1 MKEFRLD
8 NEPKI
13 TSGFKTPEG
22 YFDDL
27 SEKISANL
35 PKNEPK
41 VISIFQKRKTWMYGI
56 AAVLA
61 ISLSVVFYQQSQSTE
76 TLDAEFLENYI
87 ARNTTV
93 SEYDLLELLEKEDI
107 EKIQIDLDIQDDIL
121 EETMINNTNLE
132 HYIIN

>member
-27 SEKISANL
+27 SEKINANL

-41 VISIFQKRKTWMYGI
+41 VISIFQKRKTWIYGI

-76 TLDAEFLENYI
+76 TLDADFLENYI

>member
-27 SEKISANL
+27 SEKINANL

-41 VISIFQKRKTWMYGI
+41 VISIFQKRKTWIYGI

-132 HYIIN
+132 HYLTN

>member
-27 SEKISANL
+27 SEKINANL

-41 VISIFQKRKTWMYGI
+41 VISIFQKRKTWIYGI

-61 ISLSVVFYQQSQSTE
+61 ISLSVIFYQQSQSAE

-121 EETMINNTNLE
+121 EETMINNNLE

>member
-13 TSGFKTPEG
+13 ASGFKTPEG
-22 YFDDL
+22 YFDNL
-27 SEKISANL
+27 SEKINKNL
-35 PKNEPK
+35 PNSEPK
-41 VISIFQKRKTWMYGI
+41 VISIFQKRKTWMHGI

-61 ISLSVVFYQQSQSTE
+61 ISISVVFYQQFQSTE

-107 EKIQIDLDIQDDIL
+107 EKIQIDLEIQDDIL
-121 EETMINNTNLE
+121 EETMIHNTNLE
-132 HYIIN
+132 HYLTN

>member
-27 SEKISANL
+27 SEKINANL

-41 VISIFQKRKTWMYGI
+41 VISIFQKRKTWIYGI

-61 ISLSVVFYQQSQSTE
+61 ISLSVVFYQQSQSNE
-76 TLDAEFLENYI
+76 TLDADFLENYI

>member
-27 SEKISANL
+27 SEKINANL

-41 VISIFQKRKTWMYGI
+41 VISIFQKRKTWFYGI

-132 HYIIN
+132 HYLTN

>member
-27 SEKISANL
+27 SEKINANL

-41 VISIFQKRKTWMYGI
+41 VISIFQKRKTWIYGI

-61 ISLSVVFYQQSQSTE
+61 ISLSVIFYQQSQSAE

>member
-27 SEKISANL
+27 SEKINANL

-76 TLDAEFLENYI
+76 TLDADFLENYI

>member
-27 SEKISANL
+27 SEKINANL

-41 VISIFQKRKTWMYGI
+41 IISIFQKRKTWIYGI

-132 HYIIN
+132 HYLTN

>member
-13 TSGFKTPEG
+13 ASGFKTPEG
-22 YFDDL
+22 YFEDL
-27 SEKISANL
+27 SEKINKNL
-35 PKNEPK
+35 PNSEPK
-41 VISIFQKRKTWMYGI
+41 AISIFQKRKTWMYGI

-61 ISLSVVFYQQSQSTE
+61 ISISVVFYQQFQSTE

-107 EKIQIDLDIQDDIL
+107 EKIQIDLEIQDDIL
-121 EETMINNTNLE
+121 EETMIHNTNLE
-132 HYIIN
+132 HYLTN

>member
-27 SEKISANL
+27 SEKINANL

-41 VISIFQKRKTWMYGI
+41 VISIFQKRKTWFYGI

-61 ISLSVVFYQQSQSTE
+61 ISLSVVFYQQSQSNE

-132 HYIIN
+132 HYLTN

>member
-27 SEKISANL
+27 SEKINANL

-41 VISIFQKRKTWMYGI
+41 VISIFQKRKTWIYGI

-121 EETMINNTNLE
+121 EETMINNNNLE

>member
-27 SEKISANL
+27 SEKINANL

-41 VISIFQKRKTWMYGI
+41 VISIFQKRKTWMYGV

-61 ISLSVVFYQQSQSTE
+61 ISLSVVFYQQFQSTE
-76 TLDAEFLENYI
+76 TLDADFLENYI

-107 EKIQIDLDIQDDIL
+107 EKLQIDLDIQDEVL
-121 EETMINNTNLE
+121 EETMIHNTNLE
-132 HYIIN
+132 HYLTN

>member
-27 SEKISANL
+27 SEKINANL

-41 VISIFQKRKTWMYGI
+41 VISIFQNRKTWIYGI

-61 ISLSVVFYQQSQSTE
+61 ISLSVIFYQQSQSTE

>member
-1 MKEFRLD
+1 MASVTFKGS
-8 NEPKI
+8 PVKI
-13 TSGFKTPEG
+13 N
-22 YFDDL
+22 
-27 SEKISANL
+27 ANL

-61 ISLSVVFYQQSQSTE
+61 ISLSVVFYQQSQSNE
-76 TLDAEFLENYI
+76 TLDADFLENYI

-121 EETMINNTNLE
+121 EETMINNNNLE

>member
-13 TSGFKTPEG
+13 ASGFKTPEG
-22 YFDDL
+22 YFDNL
-27 SEKISANL
+27 SEKINKNL
-35 PKNEPK
+35 PNSEPK
-41 VISIFQKRKTWMYGI
+41 AISIFQKRKTWMYGI

-61 ISLSVVFYQQSQSTE
+61 ISISVVFYQQFQSTE

-107 EKIQIDLDIQDDIL
+107 EKIQIDLEIQDDIL
-121 EETMINNTNLE
+121 EETMIHNTNLE
-132 HYIIN
+132 HYLTN

>member
-13 TSGFKTPEG
+13 ASGFKTPEG
-22 YFDDL
+22 YFEDL
-27 SEKISANL
+27 SEKINKNL
-35 PKNEPK
+35 PNSEPK
-41 VISIFQKRKTWMYGI
+41 AISIFQKRKTWMYGI

-61 ISLSVVFYQQSQSTE
+61 ISLSVIFYQQSQSAE
-76 TLDAEFLENYI
+76 MLDAEFLENYI

-107 EKIQIDLDIQDDIL
+107 EKIQIDLEIQDDIL
-121 EETMINNTNLE
+121 EETMIHNTNLE
-132 HYIIN
+132 HYLTN

>member
-8 NEPKI
+8 HEPKI

-27 SEKISANL
+27 SEKINANL

-41 VISIFQKRKTWMYGI
+41 VISIFQKRKTWFYGI

-76 TLDAEFLENYI
+76 TLDADFLENYI

-132 HYIIN
+132 HYLTN

>member
-13 TSGFKTPEG
+13 TSGFKTPDC

-27 SEKISANL
+27 SEKINANL

-121 EETMINNTNLE
+121 EETMINNNNLE

>member
-27 SEKISANL
+27 SEKINANI
-35 PKNEPK
+35 PNSEPK

-61 ISLSVVFYQQSQSTE
+61 ISLSIVFYQQSQSTE
-76 TLDAEFLENYI
+76 TLDADFLENYI

>member
-27 SEKISANL
+27 SEKINANL

-41 VISIFQKRKTWMYGI
+41 VISIFQKRKTWIYGI

-121 EETMINNTNLE
+121 EETMIDNTNLE

>member
-1 MKEFRLD
+1 MKEFKLD

-13 TSGFKTPEG
+13 TSGFKIPES

-27 SEKISANL
+27 SEKINSSL
-35 PKNEPK
+35 PKKEPK
-41 VISIFQKRKTWMYGI
+41 VVSVFQKQKAWRYSI

-61 ISLSVVFYQQSQSTE
+61 ISLSIVFYQQFQSRE
-76 TLDAEFLENYI
+76 MLDAEFLEHYI

-107 EKIQIDLDIQDDIL
+107 EKIQIDLDIQDEVL
-121 EETMINNTNLE
+121 EETMIHNTNLE
-132 HYIIN
+132 HYLTN